1 MSYQVLARKY
11 RPKNF
16 ETLVG
21 QEHVVRALTHAL
33 ASGRLHHAYLFTGTR
48 GVGKTTLSRILAKS
62 LNCIGPDGN
71 GGITPTP
78 CGVCEAC
85 TAIDAGR
92 FVDYIEMDAASNRGV
107 DEMAQMLEQA
117 VYAPSNARFKVY
129 MIDEV
134 HMLTNHAFNSMLKT
148 LEEPPEHVKFILAT
162 TDPQKIPVTVL
173 SRCLQFNLKQMPP
186 GHIISHLENI
196 LGQEGITFE
205 QPALRLLAAGAHG
218 SMRDALSLTDQ
229 AIAYAAGEVTL
240 DAVQG
245 MLGAL
250 DQSYLI
256 RLLDALAAQDGADL
270 LAVADEMA
278 TRSLSYNGALQDLG
292 TLLHR
297 IALAQTVPAALPQ
310 DLPEYADVVR
320 LAAAFDAE
328 EVQLYY
334 QIAVHGR
341 NELGLAPDEYAGFSM
356 TLLRMLAFRPGV
368 GGAEGQPAAAP
379 ALSRPA
385 AVAAARAA
393 AAAPPARAAAHVQA
407 SHASVTPPAVMAGAA
422 AVMARGE
429 MPVRAPAAS
438 HGTAGASTG
447 ASGLAASASSSTHG
461 NTAGGMAPSA
471 TTPPKPMTLAE
482 ASAQA
487 QGRAPTAPDA
497 MPGAA
502 PVPTSP
508 ATSSPT
514 SPATSTATSAP
525 TSTATSS
532 PQFAAAP
539 QSPASQDAA
548 SATLATLAAQVEAAH
563 SAHLEPVPAAALAAH
578 AVAQAAPA
586 VSAAPAASISPARA
600 ALNAALEAARAA
612 SKPGARAYGGGPSA
626 SAAAAAT
633 ATSANQSPGA
643 EPATSPSRAAA
654 AGHAAAPSQPQSPN
668 ASHGAPSGSGTASA
682 AKSAATSSAT
692 SAAASAST
700 FAPTSSAASPMASA
714 QSAAPSRT
722 APWEDMPPAA
732 SMGGD
737 AHAAVLEAP
746 VRQVAPQAQPARQAT
761 PVAAPQRAPAAQP
774 AQQQADDE
782 DDLPP
787 WVTEFSDDSAIAQS
801 MPAQQDYA
809 PAAHSPSQP
818 SSHGQ
823 PARAAYGQPA
833 GAAQAQPHSANQGQ
847 PHNASNGGAQQQA
860 PAQQGYADD
869 AQAFVAPARAAP
881 GPAKAPYAYVITP
894 VPELD
899 WDGNWPAVA
908 AALPLRGVAQQLA
921 MQAELISCGIDGNA
935 AVFKVRVPI
944 ETWRTPGNVEKLT
957 LALTERFGRAVRV
970 DTELGAVWYTAS
982 AEAQAHRAACQRAA
996 EDTVANDPF
1005 VNSMIREFDAW
1016 VVPGSIVPP
1025 PAASASAPS

>member
-11 RPKNF
+11 RPRNF

-33 ASGRLHHAYLFTGTR
+33 HSGRLHHAYLFTGTR

-71 GGITPTP
+71 GGITATP

-107 DEMAQMLEQA
+107 DEMAQLLEQA

-186 GHIISHLENI
+186 GHIIGHLENI

-278 TRSLSYNGALQDLG
+278 ARSLSYNGALQDLG

-297 IALAQTVPAALPQ
+297 IALAQTVPAALPD
-310 DLPEYADVVR
+310 DLPEYADIVR

-368 GGAEGQPAAAP
+368 GGAEGQAPAAP
-379 ALSRPA
+379 AVSRQA
-385 AVAAARAA
+385 AMASARAAAGAGAAPARAAANVQANHASVVPPSVIAGAAAMARNDAA
-393 AAAPPARAAAHVQA
+393 AAAPRAGVAAAPAPAPQAAAPAPRVASPAPQATTPAPQAAAPAPAPQAAAPAPAPAPASGAPISTARAAI
-407 SHASVTPPAVMAGAA
+407 T
-422 AVMARGE
+422 
-429 MPVRAPAAS
+429 
-438 HGTAGASTG
+438 
-447 ASGLAASASSSTHG
+447 
-461 NTAGGMAPSA
+461 
-471 TTPPKPMTLAE
+471 
-482 ASAQA
+482 
-487 QGRAPTAPDA
+487 
-497 MPGAA
+497 
-502 PVPTSP
+502 
-508 ATSSPT
+508 
-514 SPATSTATSAP
+514 
-525 TSTATSS
+525 
-532 PQFAAAP
+532 
-539 QSPASQDAA
+539 
-548 SATLATLAAQVEAAH
+548 
-563 SAHLEPVPAAALAAH
+563 
-578 AVAQAAPA
+578 
-586 VSAAPAASISPARA
+586 
-600 ALNAALEAARAA
+600 AALEAARAA
-612 SKPGARAYGGGPSA
+612 SRPGARSSAPAPSA
-626 SAAAAAT
+626 PAASGAAPAAPVAAPPSAAP
-633 ATSANQSPGA
+633 Q
-643 EPATSPSRAAA
+643 
-654 AGHAAAPSQPQSPN
+654 AP
-668 ASHGAPSGSGTASA
+668 
-682 AKSAATSSAT
+682 
-692 SAAASAST
+692 AASYT
-700 FAPTSSAASPMASA
+700 PP
-714 QSAAPSRT
+714 AAPSRP

-732 SMGGD
+732 DGG
-737 AHAAVLEAP
+737 AAVLEAP
-746 VRQVAPQAQPARQAT
+746 VRVAPPVVAPQQVAPAPQARQ
-761 PVAAPQRAPAAQP
+761 
-774 AQQQADDE
+774 QAVE
-782 DDLPP
+782 DDVPS
-787 WVTEFSDDSAIAQS
+787 WVTEFSDDSAVAA
-801 MPAQQDYA
+801 PASSHPYA
-809 PAAHSPSQP
+809 PSPSA
-818 SSHGQ
+818 GQ
-823 PARAAYGQPA
+823 PDD
-833 GAAQAQPHSANQGQ
+833 PHAI
-847 PHNASNGGAQQQA
+847 AM
-860 PAQQGYADD
+860 
-869 AQAFVAPARAAP
+869 PARAAP
-881 GPAKAPYAYVITP
+881 APAKAPYAYVITP
-894 VPELD
+894 VPELN

-908 AALPLRGVAQQLA
+908 AALPLRGTAQQLA
-921 MQAELISCGIDGNA
+921 MQAEMVSCTFEGNA
-935 AVFKVRVPI
+935 AVFTLRVPI
-944 ETWRTPGNVEKLT
+944 ETWRTPGNLEKLT
-957 LALTERFGRAVRV
+957 TALTERFGRTVRV
-970 DTELGAVWYTAS
+970 DSELGAVWYTGS
-982 AEAQAHRAACQRAA
+982 AEAQAYRDACQRAA
-996 EDTVANDPF
+996 EDIVANDPF
-1005 VNSMIREFDAW
+1005 VNSMIRELDAW
-1016 VVPGSIVPP
+1016 VVPGTVVPP
-1025 PAASASAPS
+1025 QFSAAAAG

>member
-33 ASGRLHHAYLFTGTR
+33 HSGRLHHAYLFTGTR

-62 LNCIGPDGN
+62 LNCVGPDGN

-107 DEMAQMLEQA
+107 DEMAQLLEQA

-186 GHIISHLENI
+186 GHIIGHLDNI
-196 LGQEGITFE
+196 LGQEGISFE
-205 QPALRLLAAGAHG
+205 APALRLLAAGAHG

-229 AIAYAAGEVTL
+229 AIAYAAGAVTL

-297 IALAQTVPAALPQ
+297 IALAQTVPAALPE
-310 DLPEYADVVR
+310 DLPEHADIVR

-379 ALSRPA
+379 AMSRSG
-385 AVAAARAA
+385 AVAAARA
-393 AAAPPARAAAHVQA
+393 AAAPPARAAAHMQA
-407 SHASVTPPAVMAGAA
+407 SHASVTPAAVVAGAA
-422 AVMARGE
+422 AAMARSE
-429 MPVRAPAAS
+429 APAPAAFAAPAAANPS
-438 HGTAGASTG
+438 
-447 ASGLAASASSSTHG
+447 ASAMPS
-461 NTAGGMAPSA
+461 AMAAPVAPAPVAAPSA
-471 TTPPKPMTLAE
+471 
-482 ASAQA
+482 
-487 QGRAPTAPDA
+487 
-497 MPGAA
+497 MP
-502 PVPTSP
+502 
-508 ATSSPT
+508 
-514 SPATSTATSAP
+514 
-525 TSTATSS
+525 
-532 PQFAAAP
+532 
-539 QSPASQDAA
+539 
-548 SATLATLAAQVEAAH
+548 
-563 SAHLEPVPAAALAAH
+563 
-578 AVAQAAPA
+578 AQAAPA
-586 VSAAPAASISPARA
+586 PAVAEAAPAPAASSAPMSPARA
-600 ALNAALEAARAA
+600 AINAALEAARAA
-612 SKPGARAYGGGPSA
+612 SKPGARSSSA
-626 SAAAAAT
+626 SAAAAA
-633 ATSANQSPGA
+633 AT
-643 EPATSPSRAAA
+643 PAAVPSY
-654 AGHAAAPSQPQSPN
+654 P
-668 ASHGAPSGSGTASA
+668 
-682 AKSAATSSAT
+682 
-692 SAAASAST
+692 AASAPGSAPAAPGGST
-700 FAPTSSAASPMASA
+700 PPSGFASSAPAQPQAPSA
-714 QSAAPSRT
+714 AYTPPAAPVAVAPSRP
-722 APWEDMPPAA
+722 APWEDMPPTMA
-732 SMGGD
+732 MGGD
-737 AHAAVLEAP
+737 TQAAVLEAP
-746 VRQVAPQAQPARQAT
+746 VRQVAPQQVAPQ
-761 PVAAPQRAPAAQP
+761 AAPASKPAP
-774 AQQQADDE
+774 QQADEE

-787 WVTEFSDDSAIAQS
+787 WVTEFSDDSAVAQS
-801 MPAQQDYA
+801 A
-809 PAAHSPSQP
+809 PAPQQQPSQHQAP
-818 SSHGQ
+818 
-823 PARAAYGQPA
+823 PPLAYA
-833 GAAQAQPHSANQGQ
+833 DEAQA
-847 PHNASNGGAQQQA
+847 
-860 PAQQGYADD
+860 
-869 AQAFVAPARAAP
+869 VVMPARAAP
-881 GPAKAPYAYVITP
+881 APAKAPHAYVITP
-894 VPELD
+894 VPELN

-921 MQAELISCGIDGNA
+921 MQAELIECSIDGNA
-935 AVFKVRVPI
+935 VVFKVRVPI

-957 LALTERFGRAVRV
+957 VALTERFGRAVRV
-970 DTELGAVWYTAS
+970 ETELGAVWYTAS
-982 AEAQAHRAACQRAA
+982 AEAQAYRAACQRAA
-996 EDTVANDPF
+996 EETVANDPF
-1005 VNSMIREFDAW
+1005 VNSLIREFDAW
-1016 VVPGSIVPP
+1016 VVPGSITPP
-1025 PAASASAPS
+1025 PAVAAAAAN